1 MGHAERMGRNQTR
14 TPARPLDARRQLQR
28 GLNPLAVPQ
37 HFPPQCCG
45 SGRRHAGALL
55 HLGRHPACVS
65 AAHPQASSVKPT
77 FTVTCQYAT
86 LPSRTWPRVSTTS
99 NQLILRTVSLARS
112 IAVHTASS
120 ILVVDEPVSSMLLY
134 TRLLMMRYS

>member
-1 MGHAERMGRNQTR
+1 KPNAHPS
-14 TPARPLDARRQLQR
+14 TPAGCTTAASARPEPPGGTAAL
-28 GLNPLAVPQ
+28 
-37 HFPPQCCG
+37 PPQCCG

-112 IAVHTASS
+112 IAVLTASS

-134 TRLLMMRYS
+134 TWLLMMRSL